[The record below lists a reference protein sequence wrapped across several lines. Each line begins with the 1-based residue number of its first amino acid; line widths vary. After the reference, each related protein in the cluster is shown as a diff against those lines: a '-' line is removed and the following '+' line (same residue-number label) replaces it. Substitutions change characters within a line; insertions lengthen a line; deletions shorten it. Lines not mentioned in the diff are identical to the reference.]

1 MVSPQYE
8 ISDVFA
14 ITMTLE
20 AAEGFLPSVNSSMPL
35 QVLRISEDVCKQGAH
50 RCCVYV

>member
-1 MVSPQYE
+1 MFLNTGGSCMVSPQYE

-20 AAEGFLPSVNSSMPL
+20 AAEGFLPSVNS
-35 QVLRISEDVCKQGAH
+35 
-50 RCCVYV
+50 